1 MRSELG
7 RRVLEGQRQMLK
19 VQRRL
24 FDNTFQA
31 LSALQNQ
38 QQSVIDRFVDS
49 SRVPDEAREIVDAW
63 REAAAQQRRQFR
75 HAVEESFN
83 SFDHLLGRLAE
94 GQGSAPAEPKAGAP
108 RAVAKKATSKKQA
121 AKKPAAKKPATKKKT
136 VKKKAAPSRKKA
148 SKKKT

>member
-1 MRSELG
+1 MRSEIG
-7 RRVLEGQRQMLK
+7 RRLLEGQRQMLK

-94 GQGSAPAEPKAGAP
+94 GQGSAKADSAPKAPP
-108 RAVAKKATSKKQA
+108 RAAAAKKSTRR
-121 AKKPAAKKPATKKKT
+121 KPAAKKKTAKKKT
-136 VKKKAAPSRKKA
+136 APSRKKA